1 RSDKYRAGRV
11 NGGGAV
17 QASADQFKRV
27 VLLAIIVLAVVG
39 TLASWLI
46 MKSQGPVADVETFG
60 WSTTTLYLLVLF
72 VVQWW
77 RVLPQR
83 VIDLA
88 CLLFTIAICAGW
100 MVLCLYSPRYGGA
113 VHIESLYLWI
123 PVIYVF
129 AFTLVGHK
137 SSLAISFAILA
148 VFVGIGLPYLVHDPK
163 APYANFTVQLYV
175 VSAVLIAA
183 LYFFSSYQHRL
194 RLAQLTVGQLAQLSN
209 TDELTRLPN
218 RRRMASIIGGELAR
232 LAPGGVGFAVMLV
245 DLDHFKTINDRFGHA
260 AGDAALV
267 ALTARTR
274 ELLRGGDTMGRWG
287 GDEFV
292 VLVPDINHEDVS
304 RKAHTLCQHVAAV
317 PLIDGHTLTISCGV
331 ATATAGDTCDSL
343 LKRADM
349 ALYEAKRS
357 GRNRAEGVWRYPAR
371 VSGACA
377 ATPTADPHRR
387 SVSTM

>member
-1 RSDKYRAGRV
+1 M

-17 QASADQFKRV
+17 QASADEFKRV
-27 VLLAIIVLAVVG
+27 VLLSIIVLAEVG

-46 MKSQGPVADVETFG
+46 VKSQGPVPYVQTFG
-60 WSTTTLYLLVLF
+60 WGTTTLYLLALF

-77 RVLPQR
+77 RLLPQR
-83 VIDLA
+83 VVDLA
-88 CLLFTIAICAGW
+88 CLLFTVAICACW
-100 MVLCLYSPRYGGA
+100 MVLCLYSARYGGA
-113 VHIESLYLWI
+113 VQIESLYLWI

-137 SSLAISFAILA
+137 SSLAISLAILA

-163 APYANFTVQLYV
+163 APYTNFTVQLYV

-194 RLAQLTVGQLAQLSN
+194 QLAQLTVGQLAQLSN

-232 LAPGGVGFAVMLV
+232 LAPGGVGFAVMLL
-245 DLDHFKTINDRFGHA
+245 DLDHFKAINDRFGHA

-304 RKAHTLCQHVAAV
+304 RKAHTLCHHVAV
-317 PLIDGHTLTISCGV
+317 EPLIDGHTLTISCGV

-357 GRNRAEGVWRYPAR
+357 GRNRAEGVWRYPAGR
-371 VSGACA
+371 DAASAAAGASGPRLRPPA
-377 ATPTADPHRR
+377 
-387 SVSTM
+387 SLM